1 MGFWLNF
8 VHTFALHDCRTFIA
22 RESYAGMHVPDLA
35 DGMLSANESLYS
47 DVEAPMM
54 YDPLINN
61 SNAVMRQNP
70 ALPALDY

>member
-1 MGFWLNF
+1 
-8 VHTFALHDCRTFIA
+8 
-22 RESYAGMHVPDLA
+22 MHVPDLA